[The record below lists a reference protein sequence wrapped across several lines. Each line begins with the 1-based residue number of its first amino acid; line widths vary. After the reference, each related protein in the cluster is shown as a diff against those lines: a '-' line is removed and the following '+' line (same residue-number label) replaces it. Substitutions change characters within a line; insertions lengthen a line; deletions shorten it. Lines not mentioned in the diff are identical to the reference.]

1 MADFTKDEVL
11 ALIERCDR
19 EARVTEAESRRPMEF
34 NARHNIDLHI
44 RNCNIVA
51 TALRALAK
59 SMDAE
64 PVAWLHPTAGW
75 AHADKTVISPHC
87 LNDGSDGGP
96 IPLYA
101 APPATGSAGAL
112 AGGALEDVVEWH
124 KKEIADLE
132 GKIERNNA
140 YKRKVGSHDDS
151 ANERCRSAIHHHRWS
166 IDAVLRIRSA
176 LAEQPAPVAK
186 AGAAVPAGA
195 LPPAPSYH
203 DLHITT
209 EDLPRTSIFN
219 LPFNVS
225 VSCRRTTGWTVWHR
239 PDDRGDERLLAGE
252 YDTHGLRLDVAG
264 VIICD
269 SLTTAS
275 DPASQNGEEL

>member
-1 MADFTKDEVL
+1 MADFTKEEVL
-11 ALIERCDR
+11 AL
-19 EARVTEAESRRPMEF
+19 AEWINSK
-34 NARHNIDLHI
+34 ARHEQSTGGCDKLTSA
-44 RNCNIVA
+44 A

-59 SMDAE
+59 SMDAAPVGYIGRIGLLSLE
-64 PVAWLHPTAGW
+64 PDVGFAE
-75 AHADKTVISPHC
+75 ISKQRDAVYHT
-87 LNDGSDGGP
+87 
-96 IPLYA
+96 PLFV
-101 APPATGSAGAL
+101 APPASAPAEPV

-132 GKIERNNA
+132 GQIERNNA

-176 LAEQPAPVAK
+176 LAEQPAPVAE

-269 SLTTAS
+269 SLTAAP
-275 DPASQNGEEL
+275 DLASQNGEER